1 MRALKNDTATLNIA
15 TSVVAPA
22 ITVTPILSNPQ
33 RRGDVQPNEWAAQM
47 EKVGVPI
54 NKAESIALAVGHL
67 VSQGMKGNG
76 QGILIQK
83 NKMVDVERGIAKTR
97 DIWMS
102 KEMLD
107 LFRGG
112 RTAPLFENKL

>member
-1 MRALKNDTATLNIA
+1 MRALKQDTATLDIA

-22 ITVTPILSNPQ
+22 ITVTPILSGQGRRNNVNPQ
-33 RRGDVQPNEWAAQM
+33 TWADSM
-47 EKVGVPI
+47 SKVGVPI
-54 NKAESIALAVGHL
+54 NKAESVALAVAHL
-67 VSQGMKGNG
+67 VGLGMEGNG
-76 QGILIQK
+76 AGILVQK
-83 NKMVDVERGIAKTR
+83 DRMVNVEEGIAKSR
-97 DIWMS
+97 GSWMG